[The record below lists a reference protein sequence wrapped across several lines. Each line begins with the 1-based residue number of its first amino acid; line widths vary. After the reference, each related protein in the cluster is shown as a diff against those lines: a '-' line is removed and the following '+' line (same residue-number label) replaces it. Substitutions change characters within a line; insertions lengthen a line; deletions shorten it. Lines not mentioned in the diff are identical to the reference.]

1 MGKAARAVCIFI
13 PWALTITSFACLVLI
28 ATSGWGSKGTLNDL
42 YFFKANFT
50 ELDIT
55 APNLPSD
62 DLTAALKY
70 SAESNKLARVYEV
83 HLYNFCERNS
93 AERVVTY
100 CSPKMGNYH
109 FDPVKIW
116 SLDSADTS
124 TMKKEGETKLLGEV
138 AQKALDAYRRGAFL
152 MFISYQISFW
162 ATLATILA
170 GMLAV
175 YSRLG
180 SFLTWL
186 LSIVRPRSL
195 CCNIIVIDDCDTD
208 LFGLHPR
215 RCGYQHSN
223 VLRFRWRNEQAPQ
236 SLQCSSDRGQTNTC
250 ARLARRSVRLG
261 WHIFLAVQRLLLLR
275 SQQSTSSF
283 EQGRTMVLKTK

>member
-50 ELDIT
+50 ELDIM

-124 TMKKEGETKLLGEV
+124 TMKKEGEIKLLGEV
-138 AQKALDAYRRGAFL
+138 AQKALDAYRGGALL

-195 CCNIIVIDDCDTD
+195 CCKILVIDDRDTD

-215 RCGYQHSN
+215 RCGRQHSN

-236 SLQCSSDRGQTNTC
+236 PLQCSSDRGQANTC
-250 ARLARRSVRLG
+250 ARLARRSIRLG
-261 WHIFLAVQRLLLLR
+261 WHVFLAVQRLLLLR

-283 EQGRTMVLKTK
+283 E